1 MVPGVAAASRVL
13 AFLWAAGGAISLL
26 VVALP
31 HPPQVDVRVFVAIGI
46 AAFSMAALL
55 RIADHRLPPWAL
67 QAIVA
72 LGSVLITTDIWF
84 SGDGHGAPKPDNEML
99 YLWVALYSVYFF
111 SVRAA
116 AGQVAWAI
124 ACYAF
129 ALVFVAPPSI
139 LPTRLI
145 ETGGTLAIAVILIA
159 LLKER
164 VRQLLGQLASA
175 ARTDPVTGLH
185 NRRGFEEAIAVEIE
199 RARRGGHRLTL
210 LLGDLDHFKRVND
223 RLGHAAGDRVLAHV
237 GRILGTGKRQ
247 IDYAARAGGE
257 EFAIILPET
266 GEREAYVVAERLRS
280 AVEAEFGR
288 GLVPLT
294 FSFGIAG
301 HPEHGASA
309 EALLDAA
316 DRALYAAKELGRNR
330 SVIFSAEIS
339 TLGPAGAAAYAR
351 EVGLESLLALAEG
364 LDLRDAGTGDH
375 SRTVGRYCELLAREL
390 ELGPARVER
399 VRLAGVLH
407 DVGKIGLSDALLRK
421 PGPLDEREWEEMRRH
436 PEIGA
441 RILGSD
447 DFEDIRPWVLAHHER
462 WDGRGYPAGARGE
475 EIPLEAQIVAVAD
488 AFEAMTSDRTYRPA
502 LGREAA
508 LQELRRGAGSQF
520 DPAMV
525 RAFVAVVER
534 SAQDNGPSWDSPVGS
549 ASATTTPS

>member
-1 MVPGVAAASRVL
+1 MGGGRGHQPAGGRPAPSPAGRRACVRGDRHRRLLDGGAAEDRRPPVATLGVAGDRGAGQRPHHHRHLVQRGRSRRAQARQRDALPVGGAVLRVLLLGPRRRRAGGLGHRLLRVRPGVRRATE
-13 AFLWAAGGAISLL
+13 
-26 VVALP
+26 
-31 HPPQVDVRVFVAIGI
+31 HPAHPVDRD
-46 AAFSMAALL
+46 
-55 RIADHRLPPWAL
+55 RRH
-67 QAIVA
+67 
-72 LGSVLITTDIWF
+72 
-84 SGDGHGAPKPDNEML
+84 
-99 YLWVALYSVYFF
+99 
-111 SVRAA
+111 
-116 AGQVAWAI
+116 AGQ
-124 ACYAF
+124 
-129 ALVFVAPPSI
+129 
-139 LPTRLI
+139 
-145 ETGGTLAIAVILIA
+145 
-159 LLKER
+159 
-164 VRQLLGQLASA
+164 
-175 ARTDPVTGLH
+175 
-185 NRRGFEEAIAVEIE
+185 AIAVEIE

-247 IDYAARAGGE
+247 IDYAARTGGE

-447 DFEDIRPWVLAHHER
+447 DLEDIRPWVLAHHER

-502 LGREAA
+502 LGREAS

>member
-1 MVPGVAAASRVL
+1 M
-13 AFLWAAGGAISLL
+13 
-26 VVALP
+26 
-31 HPPQVDVRVFVAIGI
+31 RVFVAIGI

-164 VRQLLGQLASA
+164 VRQLLGQLANA

-247 IDYAARAGGE
+247 IDYAARTGGE

-339 TLGPAGAAAYAR
+339 KLGPAGAAAYAR

-447 DFEDIRPWVLAHHER
+447 DFE
-462 WDGRGYPAGARGE
+462 GRGDPAGG
-475 EIPLEAQIVAVAD
+475 AD
-488 AFEAMTSDRTYRPA
+488 
-502 LGREAA
+502 
-508 LQELRRGAGSQF
+508 RRGGRRVRGDDVGPDIPPGSGPRGGAARAASRRRQPVRPGDGAG
-520 DPAMV
+520 V
-525 RAFVAVVER
+525 RGGGRALRPGQWAGMGLPGRLRER
-534 SAQDNGPSWDSPVGS
+534 DDDALL
-549 ASATTTPS
+549 TTPLPPRCHR